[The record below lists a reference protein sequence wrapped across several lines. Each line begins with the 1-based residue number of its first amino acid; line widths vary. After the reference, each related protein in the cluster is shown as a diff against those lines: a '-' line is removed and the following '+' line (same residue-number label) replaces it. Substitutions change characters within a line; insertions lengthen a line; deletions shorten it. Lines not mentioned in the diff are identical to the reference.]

1 MVIPIPKTE
10 RTVIEMNPE
19 HGCRYKELKRALTER
34 QCSDR
39 SYLAACYLLSA
50 FDEVFNISKQHVS
63 FDGIDFA
70 AIRMLVK
77 KNFGEYSEYTAVEVG
92 YSLFTWRDCKV
103 NPHEVAQSGP
113 FWLPLICNALMIQGN
128 LADVKASES

>member
-1 MVIPIPKTE
+1 MSIAIPQIE
-10 RTVIEMNPE
+10 RAIIQMDSEY
-19 HGCRYKELKRALTER
+19 GCRYTELINALTEHQR
-34 QCSDR
+34 SDR

-50 FDEVFNISKQHVS
+50 DEEIFDISKPYVS

-70 AIRMLVK
+70 AIRMRVK
-77 KNFGEYSEYTAVEVG
+77 KHFGIYNEYTAIEVG

-103 NPHEVAQSGP
+103 NPHEIAQSGS

-128 LADVKASES
+128 VADVKVIEA